1 MGISSSAVLVEL
13 NVSVWGASK
22 VDRDATDDVNVR
34 NNATADAA
42 KVYKNLTAGT
52 SLRKDIS
59 DYAAKIRQFHNRQ
72 TLPWT
77 HKGARL
83 LPTAHVLE
91 YKQHMNAMERQFN
104 ALLHK
109 FYLEYPNIVSQ
120 AQTNLRSMFKAD
132 DYPTLEEVREK
143 FGYKLVFSPLPEAGD
158 FRLDVANEELRELS
172 LSYEADYNERL
183 AKAMREPWERLHE
196 TLSHLSTKL
205 TDAEDG
211 SEEVKRRYHDS
222 LVTNAQSLC
231 ELLTKLNITN
241 DPKLEEARRSLEL
254 TMLGVDIDSIKES
267 PEVRHSVKSRVD
279 AILEKF
285 DW

>member
-52 SLRKDIS
+52 HLRKDIS

-83 LPTAHVLE
+83 LPTSHVLE

-109 FYLEYPNIVSQ
+109 FYVEYPNIVSQ

>member
-109 FYLEYPNIVSQ
+109 FYIEYPNIVSQ

-172 LSYEADYNERL
+172 LSYEADFNERL
-183 AKAMREPWERLHE
+183 GKAMREPWERLHE
-196 TLSHLSTKL
+196 TLTHLSTKL
-205 TDAEDG
+205 TDAQDG
-211 SEEVKRRYHDS
+211 TDEVKRRYHDS

>member
-109 FYLEYPNIVSQ
+109 FYYEYPNIVSQ

-172 LSYEADYNERL
+172 LSYEADFNERL
-183 AKAMREPWERLHE
+183 GKAMREPWERLHE

-205 TDAEDG
+205 TDAQDG
-211 SEEVKRRYHDS
+211 TEEVKRRYHDS

>member
-109 FYLEYPNIVSQ
+109 FYFEYPNIVSQ

-172 LSYEADYNERL
+172 LSYEADFNERL
-183 AKAMREPWERLHE
+183 GKAMREPWERLHE
-196 TLSHLSTKL
+196 TLTHLSTKL
-205 TDAEDG
+205 TDAQDG

>member
-52 SLRKDIS
+52 HLRKEIS

-83 LPTAHVLE
+83 LPTSHVLE
-91 YKQHMNAMERQFN
+91 YKQHMNAMQHQFN

-109 FYLEYPNIVSQ
+109 FYYEYPNIVSQ
-120 AQTNLRSMFKAD
+120 AQTNLKGMFKAD
-132 DYPTLEEVREK
+132 DYPTLEEVQEK

-172 LSYEADYNERL
+172 LSYEADFNERL
-183 AKAMREPWERLHE
+183 GKAMREPWERLHE
-196 TLSHLSTKL
+196 TLTHLSTKL

-211 SEEVKRRYHDS
+211 SDEVKRRYHDS
-222 LVTNAQSLC
+222 LLTNAQGLC
-231 ELLTKLNITN
+231 ELLTKLNITK

>member
-1 MGISSSAVLVEL
+1 
-13 NVSVWGASK
+13 
-22 VDRDATDDVNVR
+22 
-34 NNATADAA
+34 
-42 KVYKNLTAGT
+42 
-52 SLRKDIS
+52 
-59 DYAAKIRQFHNRQ
+59 
-72 TLPWT
+72 
-77 HKGARL
+77 
-83 LPTAHVLE
+83 
-91 YKQHMNAMERQFN
+91 MERQFN

-109 FYLEYPNIVSQ
+109 FYYEYPNIVSQ

-172 LSYEADYNERL
+172 LSYEADFNERL
-183 AKAMREPWERLHE
+183 GKAMREPWERLHE

-241 DPKLEEARRSLEL
+241 DPKLEEARRSFEL

>member
-52 SLRKDIS
+52 SLRKEIS

-83 LPTAHVLE
+83 LPTSHVLE
-91 YKQHMNAMERQFN
+91 YKQHMNVMEHHFKS
-104 ALLHK
+104 LLSK
-109 FYLEYPNIVSQ
+109 FYNDYPNIVMQ
-120 AQTNLRSMFKAD
+120 AQTHLQSMFNPY
-132 DYPTLEEVREK
+132 DYPTIEEVKEK

-158 FRLDVANEELRELS
+158 FRLDVASEELAELS
-172 LSYEADYNERL
+172 RSYEADFQQRL
-183 AKAMREPWERLHE
+183 DRAMREPWKRLHE
-196 TLSHLSTKL
+196 ELTHISEKL
-205 TDAEDG
+205 TDAKDG
-211 SEEVKRRYHDS
+211 SDETKKRYHDS
-222 LVTNAQSLC
+222 LVTNAQALC
-231 ELLTKLNITN
+231 GLLTKLNITN
-241 DPKLEEARRSLEL
+241 DPKLEQARRELEL
-254 TMLGVDIDSIKES
+254 TMLGVDIDGIKES

-279 AILEKF
+279 AILDKF
-285 DW
+285 EW

>member
-109 FYLEYPNIVSQ
+109 FYYEYPNIVSQ

-132 DYPTLEEVREK
+132 DYPTLEEVKEK

-172 LSYEADYNERL
+172 LSYEADFNERL
-183 AKAMREPWERLHE
+183 GKAMREPWERLHE
-196 TLSHLSTKL
+196 TLTHLSTKL
-205 TDAEDG
+205 TDAQDG
-211 SEEVKRRYHDS
+211 TDEVKRRYHDS

>member
-109 FYLEYPNIVSQ
+109 FYVEYPNIVSQ

-172 LSYEADYNERL
+172 LSYEADFNERL
-183 AKAMREPWERLHE
+183 GKAMREPWERLHE
-196 TLSHLSTKL
+196 TLTHLSTKL
-205 TDAEDG
+205 TDAQDG
-211 SEEVKRRYHDS
+211 TDEVKRRYHDS

>member
-22 VDRDATDDVNVR
+22 ADRDATDDVNVR

-109 FYLEYPNIVSQ
+109 FYYEYPNIVSQ

-132 DYPTLEEVREK
+132 DYPTLEEVKEK

-172 LSYEADYNERL
+172 LSYEADFNERL
-183 AKAMREPWERLHE
+183 GKAMREPWERLHE
-196 TLSHLSTKL
+196 TLTHLSTKL
-205 TDAEDG
+205 TDAQDG
-211 SEEVKRRYHDS
+211 TDEVKRRYHDS

>member
-109 FYLEYPNIVSQ
+109 FYCEYPNIVSQ

-172 LSYEADYNERL
+172 LSYEADFNERL
-183 AKAMREPWERLHE
+183 GKAMREPWERLHE

-205 TDAEDG
+205 TDAQDG
-211 SEEVKRRYHDS
+211 TEEVKRRYHDS

>member
-52 SLRKDIS
+52 HLRKDIS

-91 YKQHMNAMERQFN
+91 YKQHMNAMERQLN

-109 FYLEYPNIVSQ
+109 FYVEYPNIVSQ

>member
-109 FYLEYPNIVSQ
+109 FYVEYPNIVSQ

-172 LSYEADYNERL
+172 LSYEADFNERL
-183 AKAMREPWERLHE
+183 GKAMREPWERLHE

-205 TDAEDG
+205 TDAQDG
-211 SEEVKRRYHDS
+211 TDEVKRRYHDS

>member
-22 VDRDATDDVNVR
+22 VDRDATDDVNINKGAAR
-34 NNATADAA
+34 DAA

-52 SLRKDIS
+52 HLRKEIS
-59 DYAAKIRQFHNRQ
+59 DFAAKIRQFHNRQ

-83 LPTAHVLE
+83 LPTSHVLE
-91 YKQHMNAMERQFN
+91 YKQHMNSMEHQFKN
-104 ALLHK
+104 LLVK
-109 FYLEYPNIVSQ
+109 FYAEYPNIVMS
-120 AQTNLRSMFKAD
+120 AQSHLGTMFKAD
-132 DYPTLEEVREK
+132 DYPTLEEVQEK

-158 FRLDVANEELRELS
+158 FRLDVASEELAELS
-172 LSYEADYNERL
+172 RSYEADFNDRLER
-183 AKAMREPWERLHE
+183 AMREPWKRLHE
-196 TLSHLSTKL
+196 ELTHLSEKL
-205 TDAEDG
+205 TDSKEGADET
-211 SEEVKRRYHDS
+211 KKRYHDS

-231 ELLTKLNITN
+231 GLLTKLNVTN
-241 DPKLEEARRSLEL
+241 DPKLEQARRELEL
-254 TMLGVDIDSIKES
+254 TMLGVSIDGIKES

>member
-1 MGISSSAVLVEL
+1 MGIASSAVLVEL

-34 NNATADAA
+34 NNATADAS

-52 SLRKDIS
+52 HLRKEVS

-91 YKQHMNAMERQFN
+91 YKQHMNAMEHQFN

-109 FYLEYPNIVSQ
+109 FYIEYPNIVSQ

-132 DYPTLEEVREK
+132 DYPTLEEVKEK

-172 LSYEADYNERL
+172 LSYEADFNERL
-183 AKAMREPWERLHE
+183 GKAMREPWERLHE
-196 TLSHLSTKL
+196 TLTHLSTKL
-205 TDAEDG
+205 TDAQDG
-211 SEEVKRRYHDS
+211 TDEVKRRYHDS

>member
-22 VDRDATDDVNVR
+22 VDRDATDDVNIR
-34 NNATADAA
+34 NNAARDAS
-42 KVYKNLTAGT
+42 KVYKNLTAGST
-52 SLRKDIS
+52 LRKEIS

-83 LPTAHVLE
+83 LPTSHVLE
-91 YKQHMNAMERQFN
+91 YKQHMNSMEHQFN
-104 ALLHK
+104 VLVQK
-109 FYLEYPNIVSQ
+109 FYAEYPNIVSSAQ
-120 AQTNLRSMFKAD
+120 ANLKAMFKAD
-132 DYPTLEEVREK
+132 DYPTLEEVQEK

-172 LSYEADYNERL
+172 LSYEADFNERL
-183 AKAMREPWERLHE
+183 GKAMREPWERLHE
-196 TLSHLSTKL
+196 TLTHISTKL
-205 TDAEDG
+205 TD
-211 SEEVKRRYHDS
+211 SENGDDEVKKRYHDS
-222 LVTNAQSLC
+222 LVTNAQGLC
-231 ELLTKLNITN
+231 ELLTKLNITK
-241 DPKLEEARRSLEL
+241 DPKLEEARRALEL
-254 TMLGVDIDSIKES
+254 TMLGVEIEDIKES
-267 PEVRHSVKSRVD
+267 PELRSTVKSKVD

>member
-109 FYLEYPNIVSQ
+109 FYYEYPNIVSQ

-172 LSYEADYNERL
+172 LSYEADFNERL
-183 AKAMREPWERLHE
+183 GKAMREPWERLHE

>member
-109 FYLEYPNIVSQ
+109 FYIEYPNIVSQ

-132 DYPTLEEVREK
+132 DYPTLEEVKEK

-172 LSYEADYNERL
+172 LSYEADFNERL

-196 TLSHLSTKL
+196 TLTHLSTKL
-205 TDAEDG
+205 TDAQDG
-211 SEEVKRRYHDS
+211 TDEVKRRYHDS